1 MANYTFYDKKTKKT
15 IDVSMPMDDLDGYME
30 ANPHLEYQFSAT
42 PLADPTRLGLNKP
55 DRGFRDVL
63 NKVKKAH
70 PLGKVNTW

>member
-1 MANYTFYDKKTKKT
+1 MPNYTFYNKKTKKT
-15 IDVSMPMDDLDGYME
+15 IDVSMPIAELDTYIE

-42 PLADPTRLGLNKP
+42 ALADPTRLGLRKP
-55 DRGFRDVL
+55 DNGFRDVL